1 MIFQYKAKDPMNRVL
16 TGEIE
21 AQDIDHAKRELIGRA
36 LTPLYLRPVQAGTAR
51 QTAPQ
56 LIVPAEDE
64 GTPAQSSGGL
74 GWGGAIF
81 LLIYILLQIFGML

>member
-1 MIFQYKAKDPMNRVL
+1 MNRVL

-21 AQDIDHAKRELIGRA
+21 ANDIEHAKLELIGRA
-36 LTPLYLRPVQAGTAR
+36 LTPIAIRPVSPRMAHEASL
-51 QTAPQ
+51 Q
-56 LIVPAEDE
+56 LSAEDE
-64 GTPAQSSGGL
+64 TPKQAGGGL